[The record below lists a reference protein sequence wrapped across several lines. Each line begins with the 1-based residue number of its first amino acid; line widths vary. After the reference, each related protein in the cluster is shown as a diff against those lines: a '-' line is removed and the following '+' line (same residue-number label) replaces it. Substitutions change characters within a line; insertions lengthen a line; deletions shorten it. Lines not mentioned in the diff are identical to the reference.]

1 MILLLLSSYIY
12 NTLIQPES
20 TFHHQR
26 RFPSLE
32 FDNDLMF
39 GESTRKRRDVQ
50 ATVD

>member
-1 MILLLLSSYIY
+1 MILLLSYIY
-12 NTLIQPES
+12 NTLIQLES

-26 RFPSLE
+26 HFPSLE

-50 ATVD
+50 ATVN